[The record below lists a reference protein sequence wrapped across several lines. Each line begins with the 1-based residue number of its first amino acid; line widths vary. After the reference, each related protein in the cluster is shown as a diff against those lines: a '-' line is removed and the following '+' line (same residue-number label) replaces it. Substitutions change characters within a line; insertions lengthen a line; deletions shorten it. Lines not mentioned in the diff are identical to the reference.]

1 MKAHMCG
8 KIYVAGYT
16 GLFGSAIVRALER
29 RGCTN
34 ILTVSHGELDLTD
47 GSATMAFFRRERP
60 EYVYVAAAKVGGIQ
74 ANNAYMADFAM
85 ENLQIT
91 CNVLRAAHET
101 EVRKLLYL
109 ASSCIYPRES
119 PQPVKEE
126 YLLTGLP
133 EPTNEGYAIAKIAGV
148 RLCDYYKKQYDDDF
162 ISCIPA
168 NVYGEND
175 SFDEGSSHV
184 IPALI
189 QRFHR
194 AKLDSLPSVEIWG
207 TGGAEREFMYIDD
220 AAEACLH
227 LMERYSGP
235 GTVNIGMGSTTSIRE
250 LAQEIKRVVG
260 YEGEIRYD
268 ATKPDGMPRRLL
280 DSTKITA
287 LGWRPTI
294 PLVAGLEKTY
304 AWYLEHIEKG
314 HEVC

>member
-1 MKAHMCG
+1 MEENA
-8 KIYVAGYT
+8 KIYVAGHT
-16 GLFGSAIVRALER
+16 GLFGSALVRALNR
-29 RGCTN
+29 QGFTN
-34 ILTVSHGELDLTD
+34 LVTAAHQELDLTD
-47 GSATMAFFRRERP
+47 GAATTAFFRRERP
-60 EYVYVAAAKVGGIQ
+60 DYVYMAAAKVGGIQ
-74 ANNAYMADFAM
+74 ANNTYMADFAM

-91 CNVLRAAHET
+91 CNVLRAAHE
-101 EVRKLLYL
+101 VGVKKMLYL
-109 ASSCIYPRES
+109 ASSCIYPREA

-148 RLCDYYKKQYDDDF
+148 RMCDYYKRQYGDKF

-194 AKLDSLPSVEIWG
+194 AKLDGLPCVEIWG
-207 TGGAEREFMYIDD
+207 TGSAEREFMYIDD

-227 LMERYSGP
+227 LMERYDGP
-235 GTVNIGMGSTTSIRE
+235 GTINIGMGRTTSIRE
-250 LAQEIKRVVG
+250 LAQEIRQTVG

-268 ATKPDGMPRRLL
+268 TSKPDGMPRRLL
-280 DSTKITA
+280 DSSKISA
-287 LGWRPTI
+287 LGWGPSV
-294 PLVAGLEKTY
+294 PLADGLKKTY
-304 AWYLEHIEKG
+304 AWYLEHIEKRRG
-314 HEVC
+314 TC